1 MEEPYKTHRFAPE
14 TIHGSGCKVLA
25 RATTNSVT
33 SENAL
38 NDSSKKTTD
47 WVHRIIMPCSEVT
60 HLLSDP
66 ASGQLSA
73 RERIA
78 LRVHLSVCS
87 WCSQYKRQVQRLRNV
102 MESHS
107 SDVEAPSS
115 TGLSPEA
122 RERIRRSLNGE
133 QS

>member
-1 MEEPYKTHRFAPE
+1 VEEPYKTHRFAPE

-66 ASGQLSA
+66 ASRQLSG
-73 RERIA
+73 RERIT
-78 LRVHLSVCS
+78 LRVHVAWWS
-87 WCSQYKRQVQRLRNV
+87 WCSQYKHQVQRLRNTL
-102 MESHS
+102 ERHP
-107 SDVEAPSS
+107 SDVESPTSA
-115 TGLSPEA
+115 GLSPEA
-122 RERIRRSLNGE
+122 RERIRRSLDGE